1 VKFDFAGLMVLFGFA
16 SVFVTLLMIKSQQAS
31 KPKDQDW

>member
-1 VKFDFAGLMVLFGFA
+1 VKFDFAGLMVLFGLA
-16 SVFVTLLMIKSQQAS
+16 SVFIALLLLKSQQAN

>member
-1 VKFDFAGLMVLFGFA
+1 MKFDFAGLMVLFGLA
-16 SVFVTLLMIKSQQAS
+16 SVFIALLVLKAQQAA